1 MTTWNEHIPIY
12 VQIAQRVTQS
22 IVDGTFPEDQAVPSV
37 RAWAAELMVNP
48 LTVTHAYQDLANR
61 NILQSRRGLGM
72 FVAPQRPPIAFGTR
86 TRRLFIHRVARNSQA
101 LEALGF
107 APVRFA
113 RRPTMTPSISVSH
126 LSKTYGS
133 TVAVNDLSF
142 TVHPGQVLG
151 VLGAN
156 GSGKTTTLKALLGL
170 IDHQGDVKILNF
182 DTRTERTQML
192 KHVAFISDTNTLPNW
207 MTALQAVEVMNDLHP
222 NFNAPQAIA
231 SLQKTTIAP
240 TTKIKDMSK
249 GMVVQLHLAL
259 VLAVNARVLILD
271 EPTLGLDILYRRH
284 FYDTLINEY
293 MTEERTIV
301 ITTHQLEEFE
311 NLLTD
316 VLLIK
321 DGKSLLNTSVE
332 NIHNTYTWVDGVH
345 PHAID
350 VRTSVLRHSTS
361 LIKSGDANGA
371 PTIARPT
378 MSDIFAALAKE
389 SV

>member
-1 MTTWNEHIPIY
+1 
-12 VQIAQRVTQS
+12 
-22 IVDGTFPEDQAVPSV
+22 
-37 RAWAAELMVNP
+37 
-48 LTVTHAYQDLANR
+48 
-61 NILQSRRGLGM
+61 
-72 FVAPQRPPIAFGTR
+72 
-86 TRRLFIHRVARNSQA
+86 
-101 LEALGF
+101 
-107 APVRFA
+107 
-113 RRPTMTPSISVSH
+113 MTPSISVSH

-170 IDHQGDVKILNF
+170 IDHQGDVKILDF

-321 DGKSLLNTSVE
+321 DGKSLLNTSVDTV
-332 NIHNTYTWVDGVH
+332 HNTYTWVDGVH

-361 LIKSGDANGA
+361 LIKSSDANGA

>member
-1 MTTWNEHIPIY
+1 
-12 VQIAQRVTQS
+12 
-22 IVDGTFPEDQAVPSV
+22 
-37 RAWAAELMVNP
+37 
-48 LTVTHAYQDLANR
+48 
-61 NILQSRRGLGM
+61 
-72 FVAPQRPPIAFGTR
+72 
-86 TRRLFIHRVARNSQA
+86 
-101 LEALGF
+101 
-107 APVRFA
+107 
-113 RRPTMTPSISVSH
+113 MTPSISVSH
-126 LSKTYGS
+126 LSKTYG
-133 TVAVNDLSF
+133 TTAAVNDLSF
-142 TVHPGQVLG
+142 NVYPGQVLG

-170 IDHQGDVKILNF
+170 IEHQGDVKILGF
-182 DTRTERTQML
+182 DARAQRTQML
-192 KHVAFISDTNTLPNW
+192 QHVAFISDTNTLPTW
-207 MTALQAVEVMNDLHP
+207 MTALQAIEVMNDLHP
-222 NFNAPQAIA
+222 NFNASQAIT

-259 VLAVNARVLILD
+259 VLAVNASVLVLD

-293 MTEERTIV
+293 MTEDRTIV

-316 VLLIK
+316 ILLIK
-321 DGKSLLNTSVE
+321 NGHTLLNTSVD
-332 NIHNTYTWVDGVH
+332 NVHNNYAWVEGVH
-345 PHAID
+345 PNALD

-361 LIKSGDANGA
+361 LIKSADTNGA
-371 PTIARPT
+371 AIVSRPT

>member
-1 MTTWNEHIPIY
+1 
-12 VQIAQRVTQS
+12 
-22 IVDGTFPEDQAVPSV
+22 
-37 RAWAAELMVNP
+37 
-48 LTVTHAYQDLANR
+48 
-61 NILQSRRGLGM
+61 
-72 FVAPQRPPIAFGTR
+72 
-86 TRRLFIHRVARNSQA
+86 
-101 LEALGF
+101 
-107 APVRFA
+107 
-113 RRPTMTPSISVSH
+113 MTPSISVSH

-170 IDHQGDVKILNF
+170 IDHQGDVKILDF

-249 GMVVQLHLAL
+249 GRVVQLHLAL

-321 DGKSLLNTSVE
+321 DGKSLLNTSVDTV
-332 NIHNTYTWVDGVH
+332 HNTYTWVDGVH

-361 LIKSGDANGA
+361 LIKSSDANGA

>member
-1 MTTWNEHIPIY
+1 MY
-12 VQIAQRVTQS
+12 
-22 IVDGTFPEDQAVPSV
+22 
-37 RAWAAELMVNP
+37 
-48 LTVTHAYQDLANR
+48 
-61 NILQSRRGLGM
+61 
-72 FVAPQRPPIAFGTR
+72 
-86 TRRLFIHRVARNSQA
+86 
-101 LEALGF
+101 
-107 APVRFA
+107 
-113 RRPTMTPSISVSH
+113 
-126 LSKTYGS
+126 
-133 TVAVNDLSF
+133 
-142 TVHPGQVLG
+142 PGQVLG
-151 VLGAN
+151 LLGAN

-170 IDHQGDVKILNF
+170 IDHQGEVTVLNHNA
-182 DTRTERTQML
+182 RSQRVQML
-192 KHVAFISDTNTLPNW
+192 KHVAFISDTNTLPTW
-207 MTALQAVEVMNDLHP
+207 MNALQAIEVMNDLHP
-222 NFNAPQAIA
+222 NFNATQAIA

-259 VLAVNARVLILD
+259 VLAVNASVLILD

-284 FYDTLINEY
+284 FYDMLINEY

-321 DGKSLLNTSVE
+321 NGKSLLNTSVD
-332 NIHNTYTWVDGVH
+332 NVHNNYAWVDGVH
-345 PHAID
+345 PNALD

-361 LIKSGDANGA
+361 LIKSADINGA
-371 PTIARPT
+371 AIVSRPT

>member
-1 MTTWNEHIPIY
+1 
-12 VQIAQRVTQS
+12 
-22 IVDGTFPEDQAVPSV
+22 
-37 RAWAAELMVNP
+37 
-48 LTVTHAYQDLANR
+48 
-61 NILQSRRGLGM
+61 
-72 FVAPQRPPIAFGTR
+72 
-86 TRRLFIHRVARNSQA
+86 
-101 LEALGF
+101 
-107 APVRFA
+107 
-113 RRPTMTPSISVSH
+113 MTPSISVSH

-170 IDHQGDVKILNF
+170 IDHQGDVKILDF

-192 KHVAFISDTNTLPNW
+192 KHVAFISDTNTLPTW
-207 MTALQAVEVMNDLHP
+207 MTALQAIEVMNDLHP
-222 NFNAPQAIA
+222 NFNAAQAIA

-240 TTKIKDMSK
+240 TTKVKDMSK
-249 GMVVQLHLAL
+249 GMAVQLHLAL

-293 MTEERTIV
+293 MTQERTIV

-361 LIKSGDANGA
+361 LIKSSDANGA
-371 PTIARPT
+371 PAIARPT

>member
-1 MTTWNEHIPIY
+1 
-12 VQIAQRVTQS
+12 
-22 IVDGTFPEDQAVPSV
+22 
-37 RAWAAELMVNP
+37 
-48 LTVTHAYQDLANR
+48 
-61 NILQSRRGLGM
+61 
-72 FVAPQRPPIAFGTR
+72 
-86 TRRLFIHRVARNSQA
+86 
-101 LEALGF
+101 
-107 APVRFA
+107 
-113 RRPTMTPSISVSH
+113 MTPSISVSH

-170 IDHQGDVKILNF
+170 IDHQGKVKILGF

-207 MTALQAVEVMNDLHP
+207 MTALQAIEVMNDLHP
-222 NFNAPQAIA
+222 NFNAAQAIA
-231 SLQKTTIAP
+231 RLQKTTIAP

-259 VLAVNARVLILD
+259 VLAVNASVLILD

-332 NIHNTYTWVDGVH
+332 NIHNTYAWVEGVH
-345 PHAID
+345 PQALD
-350 VRTSVLRHSTS
+350 VRNSVLRQTTS
-361 LIKSGDANGA
+361 LITSTDANGS
-371 PTIARPT
+371 PIVARPT

-389 SV
+389 NV